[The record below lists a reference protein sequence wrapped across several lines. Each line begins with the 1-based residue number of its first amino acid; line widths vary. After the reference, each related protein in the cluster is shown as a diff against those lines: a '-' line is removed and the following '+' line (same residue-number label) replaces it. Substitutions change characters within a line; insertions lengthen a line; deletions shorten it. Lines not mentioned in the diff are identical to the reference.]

1 MLRRWC
7 GSGCSEGFAPKVIL
21 SVLYK
26 DGGDEEPLDRK
37 KKEAGRLVMK

>member
-1 MLRRWC
+1 MAVGAVRV
-7 GSGCSEGFAPKVIL
+7 FAPKVIL

-37 KKEAGRLVMK
+37 KKEAGGLVMK